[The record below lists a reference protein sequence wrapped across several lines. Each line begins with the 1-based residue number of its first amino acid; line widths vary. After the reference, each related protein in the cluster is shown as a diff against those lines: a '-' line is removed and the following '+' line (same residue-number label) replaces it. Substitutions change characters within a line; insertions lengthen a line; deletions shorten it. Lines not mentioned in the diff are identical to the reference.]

1 MNKNI
6 IKYIHTYTL
15 NILLCSLMFF
25 LPIHLLIF
33 KKDSGLTKKDEDEKT
48 TRKCNYQNGRLIS
61 SRLKLREMIWQKK
74 ETFMAAGIIVRDNCK
89 YIPNYFIS

>member
-33 KKDSGLTKKDEDEKT
+33 KKDSGLPKRMRMKKLPENVII
-48 TRKCNYQNGRLIS
+48 RMVALYQVG
-61 SRLKLREMIWQKK
+61 
-74 ETFMAAGIIVRDNCK
+74 
-89 YIPNYFIS
+89 

>member
-1 MNKNI
+1 MNKNT

-48 TRKCNYQNGRLIS
+48 TRKCNY
-61 SRLKLREMIWQKK
+61 
-74 ETFMAAGIIVRDNCK
+74 
-89 YIPNYFIS
+89 